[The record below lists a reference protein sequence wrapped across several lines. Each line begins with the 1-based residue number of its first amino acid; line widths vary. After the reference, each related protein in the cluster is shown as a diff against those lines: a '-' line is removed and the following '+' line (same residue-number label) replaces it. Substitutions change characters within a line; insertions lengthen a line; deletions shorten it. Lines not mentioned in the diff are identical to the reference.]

1 MTSIIPREYSRKAE
15 YVYGINKKEHT
26 LANLGQFEDGNPLN
40 NMQKVFR
47 VWKSPHPKSSGALR
61 AATAYY
67 KCAEEA
73 LVLWSFLTIFNL
85 KKARTYE
92 CCSADE

>member
-47 VWKSPHPKSSGALR
+47 V
-61 AATAYY
+61 
-67 KCAEEA
+67 
-73 LVLWSFLTIFNL
+73 
-85 KKARTYE
+85 
-92 CCSADE
+92 

>member
-47 VWKSPHPKSSGALR
+47 GENPLIQNPVGHCVQLPH
-61 AATAYY
+61 
-67 KCAEEA
+67 
-73 LVLWSFLTIFNL
+73 TI
-85 KKARTYE
+85 
-92 CCSADE
+92 SV